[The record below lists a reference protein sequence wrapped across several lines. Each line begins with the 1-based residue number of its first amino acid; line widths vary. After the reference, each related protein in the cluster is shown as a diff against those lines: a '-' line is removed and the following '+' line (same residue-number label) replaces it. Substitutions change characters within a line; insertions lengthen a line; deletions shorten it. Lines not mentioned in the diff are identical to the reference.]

1 MSTFTLADDDYAEE
15 NMRLTNHRQVAV
27 DSVHILVLRIVGSL
41 CLLFGLIELGV
52 GGALYNYLSN
62 VKSGAWWAGIFTIT
76 AGLSALI
83 SLNRKWVIG
92 TCFFSSIA
100 TVVALAG
107 AVIDGLASTKF
118 ISLTACS
125 YTSEA
130 DPKGINFG
138 EKSDYTSAEKCEL
151 DGPYVANACYCV
163 TAGGK
168 SCGTYSLS
176 TYAVKAKQNCANILG
191 NYANTL
197 SASTAVC
204 VITFIILFF
213 LAIFTCIILL
223 CPHKSP
229 IIVAQKKN
237 EAEKID
243 IGFDTTLV

>member
-1 MSTFTLADDDYAEE
+1 MADEDYQE
-15 NMRLTNHRQVAV
+15 NMRLTNHKHVAV
-27 DSVHILVLRIVGSL
+27 DSVHILVLRIIGSL

-76 AGLSALI
+76 TGLSALI

-100 TVVALAG
+100 TLVALVG
-107 AVIDGLASTKF
+107 AVMDGLASTKF
-118 ISLTACS
+118 ISLTACNGS
-125 YTSEA
+125 GT
-130 DPKGINFG
+130 NFG
-138 EKSDYTSAEKCEL
+138 EKSDYASSDKCEL
-151 DGPYVANACYCV
+151 SEPFVADACYCV

-176 TYAVKAKQNCANILG
+176 PFAVKAKQNCANILG

-204 VITFIILFF
+204 VIIFIILFF
-213 LAIFTCIILL
+213 LSIFTCIILL

-237 EAEKID
+237 EAERID

>member
-1 MSTFTLADDDYAEE
+1 MADEDYAEE
-15 NMRLTNHRQVAV
+15 NMRLTNHRHVAV
-27 DSVHILVLRIVGSL
+27 DSVHILVLRIIGSL

-76 AGLSALI
+76 TGISALI

-100 TVVALAG
+100 ALVALAG
-107 AVIDGLASTKF
+107 AVIDGIASTKF

-125 YTSEA
+125 YTSN
-130 DPKGINFG
+130 GISYNYG
-138 EKSDYTSAEKCEL
+138 EKSDYGSSNKCESA
-151 DGPYVANACYCV
+151 GPFVEDACYCV
-163 TAGGK
+163 AAGGK

-176 TYAVKAKQNCANILG
+176 TFAVKAKQNCANILG

-213 LAIFTCIILL
+213 LSIFTCTILL

-229 IIVAQKKN
+229 IIVGQKKN
-237 EAEKID
+237 EAERID

>member
-1 MSTFTLADDDYAEE
+1 MADEDYQE
-15 NMRLTNHRQVAV
+15 NMRLTNHKHVAV
-27 DSVHILVLRIVGSL
+27 DSVHILVLRIIGSL

-76 AGLSALI
+76 TGLSALI

-100 TVVALAG
+100 TLVALVG

-125 YTSEA
+125 YTSN
-130 DPKGINFG
+130 GISINFG
-138 EKSDYTSAEKCEL
+138 EKSDYASADKCEL
-151 DGPYVANACYCV
+151 NGPFVADACYCV

-176 TYAVKAKQNCANILG
+176 PFAVKAKQNCANILG

-213 LAIFTCIILL
+213 LSIFTCIILL

-237 EAEKID
+237 EAERID